1 MSSEPTTTQP
11 RSNNAI
17 YIAFVPW
24 VLFSVISRHDTIKAA
39 TLLALV
45 AAILIA
51 IPGIR
56 DGRPK
61 ILELGTI
68 AAFVAFTIIA
78 FIVDPAANDW
88 LERYG
93 RAIAAA
99 LLAAIAFG
107 SLAIDR
113 PFTEQYARES
123 VPEQYWASP
132 RFKAINRRL
141 TTMWAVVFALFVPC
155 HIVAGY
161 VDTRRSNTIFNWVIP
176 IILVIIAI
184 KRTGAA
190 SEEGQE

>member
-107 SLAIDR
+107 SLAID
-113 PFTEQYARES
+113 
-123 VPEQYWASP
+123 
-132 RFKAINRRL
+132 
-141 TTMWAVVFALFVPC
+141 
-155 HIVAGY
+155 
-161 VDTRRSNTIFNWVIP
+161 
-176 IILVIIAI
+176 
-184 KRTGAA
+184 
-190 SEEGQE
+190 